1 LSKRNSLVLPGY
13 YIHEGDLIMGC
24 CQCQGIE
31 NMFDEK
37 SARREL
43 KRYRKK
49 GPHKTTRILLD
60 AIKKVG
66 VKGLE
71 FLDIG
76 GGIGVIQNDL
86 FEAGAANGTNIDASE
101 AYIEVAKEEAMNR
114 GISDKVNFIHGDF
127 TIKAT
132 DQNAADIVTLDKVIC
147 CYDDMSE
154 LVGLSS
160 KLARKIYAVIY
171 PRDVWWTKF
180 ALPILNFYPRITGSP
195 FRVFIH
201 PTKDVEEIII
211 ENGLQRTFY
220 ATKFIWQIAVFT
232 R

>member
-1 LSKRNSLVLPGY
+1 
-13 YIHEGDLIMGC
+13 MGC

-31 NMFDEK
+31 KMFDEK
-37 SARREL
+37 TARREL
-43 KRYRKK
+43 KRYLKK
-49 GPHKTTRILLD
+49 GPAKTTQMLLD
-60 AIKKVG
+60 AIHKLG
-66 VKGLE
+66 VQGLD

-76 GGIGVIQNDL
+76 GGIGAIQNDL
-86 FEAGAANGTNIDASE
+86 LKAGAIKGTNIDASE
-101 AYIEVAKEEAMNR
+101 AYINVAKEEAAQKGWTN
-114 GISDKVNFIHGDF
+114 KVNFKHGDF
-127 TIKAT
+127 TIIAT
-132 DQNAADIVTLDKVIC
+132 NEDLADIVTLDKVIC
-147 CYDDMSE
+147 CYDNMSK

-171 PRDVWWTKF
+171 PRDIWWIRLF
-180 ALPILNFYPRITGSP
+180 LPIMNLYPKIKGSP

-211 ENGLQRTFY
+211 KNGLQRIFY